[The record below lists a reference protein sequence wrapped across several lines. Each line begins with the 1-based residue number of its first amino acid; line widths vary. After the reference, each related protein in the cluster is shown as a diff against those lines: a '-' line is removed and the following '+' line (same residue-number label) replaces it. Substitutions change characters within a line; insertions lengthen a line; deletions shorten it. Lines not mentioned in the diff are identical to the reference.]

1 MLMSLKLSSQQ
12 VAMLGWVFTPKM
24 SCTKMYQEETKQL
37 NYMAMRIP
45 SAMDSYI
52 MNVWIW

>member
-12 VAMLGWVFTPKM
+12 VRSYTWTGIQDEL
-24 SCTKMYQEETKQL
+24 YQEGTKQL

-52 MNVWIW
+52 VNVWIW